1 MGGCIAL
8 HLAYH
13 LFTELAGV
21 FAFSTYLSY
30 DSVVFDSLSSR
41 DTCDAHLP
49 KLLMIH
55 GDKDE
60 LLLYK
65 WGQIAFREL
74 TRLGV
79 HGEFL
84 TLKDVKHEMKTSQL
98 LYLEKWINNILP
110 PLETDITHKL

>member
-1 MGGCIAL
+1 MGGCISM
-8 HLAYH
+8 HMAYH
-13 LFTELAGV
+13 IHRQLAGV

-30 DSVVFDSLSSR
+30 DSVIFDSLQDLKSV
-41 DTCDAHLP
+41 HLP

-65 WGQIAFREL
+65 WGQIAFSEL

-84 TLKDVKHEMKTSQL
+84 TLKDVKHEMKTSEL
-98 LYLEKWINNILP
+98 LYLEKWIYNVLP
-110 PLETDITHKL
+110 PFETDLVHKL